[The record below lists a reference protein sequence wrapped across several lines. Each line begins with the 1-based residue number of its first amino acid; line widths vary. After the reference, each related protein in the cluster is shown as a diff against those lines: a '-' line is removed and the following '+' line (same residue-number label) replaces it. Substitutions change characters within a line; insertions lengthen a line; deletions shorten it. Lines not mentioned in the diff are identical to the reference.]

1 LAQGWV
7 RAGTCVFEGRYFF
20 IIFAL
25 LDASKCDMMKTGT
38 KEKIFFVQF
47 GQAGFYLIKGYICR
61 AKHVNKGKSIKCLLK
76 AFVDTVFA

>member
-7 RAGTCVFEGRYFF
+7 RAGTCTCVFEGRYFF

-47 GQAGFYLIKGYICR
+47 GQAGFYWNTILRHSQEPVI
-61 AKHVNKGKSIKCLLK
+61 AHLLSI
-76 AFVDTVFA
+76 